1 MERIWFWNYNGCKEV
16 IILLI
21 YNIVIKWI
29 YMEYNLYVYV
39 LKFFIFFV
47 LMYMFL
53 LGFDNN
59 INI

>member
-1 MERIWFWNYNGCKEV
+1 MERIYYNGCKEV
-16 IILLI
+16 IILLR

>member
-1 MERIWFWNYNGCKEV
+1 MERIYYNGCKDV
-16 IILLI
+16 IIVLI
-21 YNIVIKWI
+21 YNKVIKWI

-39 LKFFIFFV
+39 LKFCIFFV

>member
-1 MERIWFWNYNGCKEV
+1 MERIYYNGCKEV

-21 YNIVIKWI
+21 NNIVIKWI

>member
-1 MERIWFWNYNGCKEV
+1 MERIYHNGRKEV
-16 IILLI
+16 IILSR

-39 LKFFIFFV
+39 LKFSTFPV
-47 LMYMFL
+47 LMYMPL
-53 LGFDNN
+53 SGFDNN

>member
-1 MERIWFWNYNGCKEV
+1 MERIYHNGRKEV
-16 IILLI
+16 IILSR

-39 LKFFIFFV
+39 LKFPTFPV
-47 LMYMFL
+47 LMYMPL
-53 LGFDNN
+53 SGFDNN

>member
-1 MERIWFWNYNGCKEV
+1 MERIYYNGCKEV
-16 IILLI
+16 IILLR

-59 INI
+59 

>member
-1 MERIWFWNYNGCKEV
+1 MERIYYNGCKEV

-39 LKFFIFFV
+39 LKFFNFLV